1 MSTDTDG
8 PIEARVASIESSV
21 EQINTRLGRLESEV
35 TGLRSDTSSEIQQLR
50 SETSEDLQQMRTE
63 TREEFRQLRTELR
76 RWIIVLFA
84 GLSLVFTLL
93 QILL

>member
-35 TGLRSDTSSEIQQLR
+35 TGLRSDTNSEMQQLRSGTSEDIQQLR
-50 SETSEDLQQMRTE
+50 SE

-76 RWIIVLFA
+76 RWIIVLFT
-84 GLSLVFTLL
+84 GLSLVFALL
-93 QILL
+93 QYVL